1 MSDLTIETAPSLLG
15 KFYSQFPQLDLEP
28 IYKEG
33 RPAPRDTRCVSCAKP
48 IAAGEIM
55 HTTDFLGDSFG
66 DAAFLKP
73 FSAQRGCLCTDCKIA
88 IAFFPSTMQF
98 SYAALGSDPEGT
110 GKLVAY
116 KVFSIDDYMAAVY
129 NPLPAPFVL
138 ARKERKKQ
146 HMIWKARVNHHDV
159 REEDLLFFT
168 SGDTSLCAHPQRV
181 LEVACKEQEL
191 LTQAAEIHSVG
202 AKKKVRLLKEIVR
215 LSAMK
220 TNLCAPTLVFNDY
233 RSLAY
238 GIQDEALLSRLDE
251 FCEVVRSFSSGDK
264 HLFAHLRFLGAL
276 KKTTDF
282 KALIASLKP
291 REVDMQAI
299 IYGKPPVEPGVG
311 D

>member
-1 MSDLTIETAPSLLG
+1 MSELTIETGPSLLRR
-15 KFYSQFPQLDLEP
+15 FYSQFPQLPLEP

-33 RPAPRDTRCVSCAKP
+33 LTASHDTQCVSCAKP
-48 IAAGEIM
+48 IAAGETM

-73 FSAQRGCLCTDCKIA
+73 FSAQRGCLCTDCKVA

-129 NPLPAPFVL
+129 NPLPSPFVL

-159 REEDLLFFT
+159 QKEDLLFFT

-202 AKKKVRLLKEIVR
+202 AKKKVRSLKEIVR

-220 TNLCAPTLVFNDY
+220 ANLCAPTLVFNDY

-238 GIQDEALLSRLDE
+238 GIQDESLLSRFDE

-282 KALIASLKP
+282 KALVGSLKP

-299 IYGKPPVEPGVG
+299 IYGKPPAEAGVG